1 MNKIAKFE
9 KVSLNEFTRA
19 MKELYPKYVFSDNEL
34 ENMWR
39 NITLP
44 VRATKQSA
52 GYDFFSPY
60 EFVLRPGT
68 AVTIPTGIRVKIDDG
83 YAMALIPKSGI
94 GVKSSTRLSNT
105 IGLIDADYYGS
116 DNEGHIM
123 VRLEMPVEPTSKLI
137 PKMSGQGNLYGVD
150 TQVVRKNL
158 KIEADQKFVQGVFIP
173 FGITINDDETEKE
186 DRNGGFGSTGKHTS
200 SPSKEPSSG
209 DPSKDPNAEPIT
221 AEDISNILND

>member
-9 KVSLNEFTRA
+9 KVSLEEFTKA
-19 MKELYPKYVFSDNEL
+19 MKELYPKYTFGENEI
-34 ENMWR
+34 EIMWK
-39 NITLP
+39 NIMLP

-52 GYDFFSPY
+52 GYDFFAPF
-60 EFVLRPGT
+60 EFILRPGC

-105 IGLIDADYYGS
+105 IGLIDADYYNS

-123 VRLEMPVEPTSKLI
+123 VRMEMPVEPTSKLI
-137 PKMSGQGNLYGVD
+137 PKMTGQGNLYGVD

-158 KIEADQKFVQGVFIP
+158 KISADQKFVQGVFIP
-173 FGITINDDETEKE
+173 FGITTDDDETEKE
-186 DRNGGFGSTGKHTS
+186 DRNGGFGSTGETK
-200 SPSKEPSSG
+200 PPVKEPTSG
-209 DPSKDPNAEPIT
+209 DPSKDPNAEPISN
-221 AEDISNILND
+221 EDIAAILND